1 MDRGGP
7 AFGTA
12 MAAAAF
18 AVVLLC
24 PGFAVAGDAIPLEP
38 FGRLPSLET
47 VVISPDGTK
56 IAFVRTRADSR
67 SLVVAPLN
75 KPEVLG
81 GVRIGVIH
89 GRRPRW
95 QEVFSVLHNM
105 LFVDRYSWGGFQRQ
119 VVHAFRDVDVIVFGH
134 FHRPYRGWHQGVLVF
149 NPGAIYLWSPENV
162 RVQLPHTRS
171 PIHRLFLK
179 RAALRKQTVPTVG
192 LLTIKAGTVR
202 AEVLPVPLEAGSE
215 A

>member
-12 MAAAAF
+12 MAAATF
-18 AVVLLC
+18 ALVLLC
-24 PGFAVAGDAIPLEP
+24 PGFAVAADVIPLEA

-81 GVRIGVIH
+81 GVRIGDTKLRHVEWIDDDNLLGTVSSTGPPPFGFIGATREWYQLITYSVSKRKVNPLSFTVS
-89 GRRPRW
+89 GRDTFNVVTGDTAVRD
-95 QEVFSVLHNM
+95 VSGHSM
-105 LFVDRYSWGGFQRQ
+105 LFAPGYCVEDR
-119 VVHAFRDVDVIVFGH
+119 
-134 FHRPYRGWHQGVLVF
+134 
-149 NPGAIYLWSPENV
+149 
-162 RVQLPHTRS
+162 
-171 PIHRLFLK
+171 
-179 RAALRKQTVPTVG
+179 TVPCLSG
-192 LLTIKAGTVR
+192 LPTNTIQRSSPSRPSNMSAR
-202 AEVLPVPLEAGSE
+202 
-215 A
+215 

>member
-24 PGFAVAGDAIPLEP
+24 PGFAVAADAIPLEA

-75 KPEVLG
+75 KPEALG
-81 GVRIGVIH
+81 GVRIGDTKLRHVVSGI
-89 GRRPRW
+89 GIGLSGLPTNTIQRSSPSRP
-95 QEVFSVLHNM
+95 SNM
-105 LFVDRYSWGGFQRQ
+105 SAR
-119 VVHAFRDVDVIVFGH
+119 
-134 FHRPYRGWHQGVLVF
+134 
-149 NPGAIYLWSPENV
+149 
-162 RVQLPHTRS
+162 
-171 PIHRLFLK
+171 
-179 RAALRKQTVPTVG
+179 
-192 LLTIKAGTVR
+192 
-202 AEVLPVPLEAGSE
+202 
-215 A
+215 